1 MPSLELVFSSLELR
15 TCSQSPLQQL
25 MLLQLLRHYCSTQPP
40 LQSPLQHADFFLL
53 PCSAPSPRRSVLVAN
68 RFSPADRFGR
78 RRRRLCRRGSAFWW
92 SAGRSVGPSDIA
104 PGVGAFEITLMHS
117 IFPLAKQIRY
127 ARDNFRKKKLKMNQ
141 FRKKKR
147 KGSGKKL
154 FFCFAK
160 SLNESSC
167 KVS

>member
-25 MLLQLLRHYCSTQPP
+25 QLLQLLRHYCSTQPP

-117 IFPLAKQIRY
+117 IFPLAKKIRY
-127 ARDNFRKKKLKMNQ
+127 ARDNFRKKKKLKMNQ
-141 FRKKKR
+141 FRMKKR
-147 KGSGKKL
+147 KGSGK
-154 FFCFAK
+154 
-160 SLNESSC
+160 
-167 KVS
+167 VQI